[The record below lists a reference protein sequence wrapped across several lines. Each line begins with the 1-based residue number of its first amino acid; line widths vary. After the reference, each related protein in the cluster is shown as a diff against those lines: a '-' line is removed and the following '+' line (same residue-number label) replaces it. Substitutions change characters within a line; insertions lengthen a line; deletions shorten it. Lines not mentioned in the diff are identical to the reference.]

1 MRIDEQQGMA
11 RGALGRSYGP
21 HIRALCYQQILEF
34 VVGQIAAQFAYLG
47 VLGSGDGL
55 DFLGPQAAAPI
66 DELVIKSIAIEGQDV
81 PRLKSGDEARLDLGI
96 ALKEIIQA
104 IDRGLQQLFGARRGA
119 IILRLRETRNLQGPY
134 QLVIIEGALAVNF

>member
-1 MRIDEQQGMA
+1 MNRRKMRRTCPNPHRCGRALIPLTGAEEWLMRIDEQQGMA

-96 ALKEIIQA
+96 A
-104 IDRGLQQLFGARRGA
+104 
-119 IILRLRETRNLQGPY
+119 
-134 QLVIIEGALAVNF
+134 